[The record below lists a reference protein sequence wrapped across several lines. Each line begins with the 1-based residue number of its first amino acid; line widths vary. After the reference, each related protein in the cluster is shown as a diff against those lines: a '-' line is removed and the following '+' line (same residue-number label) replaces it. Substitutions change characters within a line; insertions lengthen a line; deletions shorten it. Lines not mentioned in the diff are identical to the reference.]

1 MRNEIFKIRP
11 DSPLCKDLVTLSF
24 DITFTS
30 LPKEPC
36 VDDSFIFPNELFT
49 VNVGETEKFT
59 SDYIYQSKF
68 VVFKAKD
75 KLNFGGYCP
84 DYNRTC
90 DLLRD
95 KNGNTA
101 FEPGTKYH
109 VVIKLTKYRVYIDV
123 NDGFATD
130 FYGNGRDAIDEVR
143 FYANKDVRVKLENVT
158 LKEEDRQYPIKD
170 RTLKRFLDEGLFC
183 NYLSYH
189 TDGYGLYFDRLNII
203 QNIKCTTR
211 NSGQYETG
219 VMLDFYSDTGKL
231 KISYTV
237 MDAEIRDYDLKFGLF
252 VNRKALD
259 GKTRKVN
266 KGDHITDEFALP
278 PGDKR
283 ITLVF
288 PCCHTVAIDKI
299 SIDKN
304 AAVCKVKK
312 KKTIVLLGDSITEGS
327 ECLKPEHAY
336 FNKLALKYD
345 LYSVNMAVSGR
356 SFNDYNLLGDYSIK
370 PDYVLIA
377 NGTNSFC
384 MGTAQKDAAFGE
396 LEKTMETVI
405 KAAKSYFP
413 KALIIGLLPIWR
425 SDENGPNFTL
435 RETAEKMK
443 EIYQR
448 YKDIKIIDCYRYIP
462 FDAKYF
468 SGSNLALHPNYQG
481 HAIYGD
487 KLIEDISH
495 ILGRPKK
502 NYDKYYAAKMLDG
515 KKKAGE
521 KTK

>member
-1 MRNEIFKIRP
+1 MRNEILKIKP
-11 DSPLCKDLVTLSF
+11 ESPLKKDLVTLSF

-30 LPKEPC
+30 LPEKPC
-36 VDDSFIFPNELFT
+36 VDDSFIFPDELFT
-49 VNVGETEKFT
+49 VNVGEEEKFT
-59 SDYIYQSKF
+59 ADYIYQSKF
-68 VVFKAKD
+68 VVFKAGN

-84 DYNRTC
+84 DFNRTC

-95 KNGNTA
+95 KSGNTS
-101 FEPGTKYH
+101 FEPGVRYH
-109 VVIKLTKYRVYIDV
+109 IVIKLTRYRVYIDV

-130 FYGNGRDAIDEVR
+130 FYGNGRNAIDEVR
-143 FYANKDVRVKLENVT
+143 FYANKGVSVILENAE
-158 LKEEDRQYPIKD
+158 LKEEDKQYPIKD

-189 TDGYGLYFDRLNII
+189 TDEYGLFFDRLNII

-219 VMLDFYSDTGKL
+219 VMLDFYSDTNKL
-231 KISYTV
+231 KISCTV
-237 MDAEIRDYDLKFGLF
+237 MDAEVRDYDLKFGLLI
-252 VNRKALD
+252 NRKAVESV
-259 GKTRKVN
+259 TRKVN
-266 KGDHITDEFALP
+266 KNDHIAEEFDLP

-304 AAVCKVKK
+304 AAVCKVRK

-327 ECLKPEHAY
+327 ECLRPECAY

-345 LYSVNMAVSGR
+345 LYSINMAVSGR

-384 MGTAQKDAAFGE
+384 MGSAPKEAAFGE

-405 KAAKSYFP
+405 KAAGSYFP
-413 KALIIGLLPIWR
+413 EATIIGLLPIWR

-448 YKDIKIIDCYRYIP
+448 YDGIKIIDCYRYIP

-468 SGSNLALHPNYQG
+468 SNSNLALHPNYAG

-487 KLIEDISH
+487 RLIEDISH
-495 ILGRPKK
+495 IFGRPKK
-502 NYDKYYAAKMLDG
+502 NYDKYYAAKLLGG

-521 KTK
+521 KTI